1 MTAPQRNRDRATAL
15 AAQLHNL
22 KPRYGDRAR
31 SGPYWLNGMVSL
43 VAQLNATG
51 DSAAFLAGEK
61 DAALEVDV
69 NAQVNSWIACAAPAA
84 HSTAPIDRH
93 AAGSSTRR
101 P

>member
-1 MTAPQRNRDRATAL
+1 MSLAPSIHTFSRQRDHDVAERATADLKDEQNL
-15 AAQLHNL
+15 A
-22 KPRYGDRAR
+22 D
-31 SGPYWLNGMVSL
+31 MVSL